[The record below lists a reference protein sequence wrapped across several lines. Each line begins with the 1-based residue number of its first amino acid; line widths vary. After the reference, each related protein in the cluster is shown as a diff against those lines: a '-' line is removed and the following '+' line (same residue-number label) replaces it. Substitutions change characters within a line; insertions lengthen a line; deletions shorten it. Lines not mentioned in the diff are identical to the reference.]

1 MWEVKLKEKIYVFF
15 TLEEAMYQ
23 AKCENEFVTITNGEM
38 EFVGK
43 FGYDEVKDGKTPD
56 GKTYDWT
63 MRRDETHRR
72 SRKKLS

>member
-1 MWEVKLKEKIYVFF
+1 MWELKTFKMIYRFES
-15 TLEEAMYQ
+15 LDDAMKQ
-23 AKCENEFVTITNGEM
+23 AKTFDEFVTISNGEM

-43 FGYDEVKDGKTPD
+43 FGYDEVKNGKTPD
-56 GKTYDWT
+56 GRKYDWT